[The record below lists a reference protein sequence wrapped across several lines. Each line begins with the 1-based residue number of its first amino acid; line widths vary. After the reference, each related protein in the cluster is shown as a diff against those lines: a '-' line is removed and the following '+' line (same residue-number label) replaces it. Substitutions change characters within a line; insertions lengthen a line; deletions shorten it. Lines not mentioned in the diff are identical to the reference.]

1 MPQAA
6 ARATTLAS
14 ALQEKARLYSGP
26 GSFLQRNATWLS
38 QQASADTDTDAD
50 TIQLLGVERH
60 TLSGRPKTQYSP
72 PVRRH
77 RLR

>member
-1 MPQAA
+1 MHMLGRRHAPSPTMTPQAA

-38 QQASADTDTDAD
+38 QQALTA
-50 TIQLLGVERH
+50 
-60 TLSGRPKTQYSP
+60 
-72 PVRRH
+72 
-77 RLR
+77 